1 MKKPVGIVEVKDSIS
16 ALKGKMLLIRINKG
30 RKRIIKYCGEI
41 EDILPSLFT
50 LKVSGEKKRDSIV
63 VFVQRHYMRQRDFV
77 REKIIVSYYATPHD
91 II

>member
-1 MKKPVGIVEVKDSIS
+1 MRRIFMKKPVGIVEVKDSIS

-50 LKVSGEKKRDSIV
+50 LKVSGEKNVTRLSC
-63 VFVQRHYMRQRDFV
+63 
-77 REKIIVSYYATPHD
+77 SYSD
-91 II
+91 IICGNVILSEKK

>member
-1 MKKPVGIVEVKDSIS
+1 MKKPVGIVEVKDSIA

-50 LKVSGEKKRDSIV
+50 LKVSGEKNVTRLSC
-63 VFVQRHYMRQRDFV
+63 
-77 REKIIVSYYATPHD
+77 SYSD
-91 II
+91 IICGNVILSEKK